1 MSVLCFLFGGH
12 KKTDPLSEAEAS
24 SLIHS
29 GLAGTGAAG
38 ILSGLGNVAADLLQV
53 LTGSA
58 RCVSGAEAARADR
71 PRRPRAGTLP

>member
-1 MSVLCFLFGGH
+1 VGVRCYLFGGH

-38 ILSGLGNVAADLLQV
+38 FLSGLGDVAADLLQV
-53 LTGSA
+53 LTESA
-58 RCVSGAEAARADR
+58 RCVSDAEAAQ
-71 PRRPRAGTLP
+71 P